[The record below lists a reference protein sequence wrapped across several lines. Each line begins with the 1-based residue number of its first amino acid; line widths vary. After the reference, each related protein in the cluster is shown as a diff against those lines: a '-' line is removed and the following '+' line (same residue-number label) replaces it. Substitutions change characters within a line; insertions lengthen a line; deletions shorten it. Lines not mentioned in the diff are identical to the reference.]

1 MTGVSGLRRAV
12 LIIYLLLVTV
22 ASVYVPCHAI
32 REGIDGK
39 FLYPLGY
46 HFLWAIPPT
55 SGGNMYIVHID
66 ISRVGLE
73 LIVLTAVTGIILLLI
88 GNGERSKNEE

>member
-1 MTGVSGLRRAV
+1 MSGLRRAV

-46 HFLWAIPPT
+46 KFLWAIPPT

-73 LIVLTAVTGIILLLI
+73 LIVLTAVTGITLLLI
-88 GNGERSKNEE
+88 GNDERSKNEE